1 MRRPSEREPQTF
13 PRVSADANTTVA
25 SFKRRLISLIY
36 EALILAAVLMAAAL
50 PVVMLTHQW
59 NHTAARITLQL
70 SLFILCGGFYIWQ
83 WTRTGQ
89 TLPMKTWRL
98 KLVGADGKPIDAR
111 RACVRY
117 LAALLSIAI
126 AGLGFL
132 WALIDRDRQ
141 FLHDRIAGT
150 RIIQEQ

>member
-1 MRRPSEREPQTF
+1 VSAA
-13 PRVSADANTTVA
+13 PRASADASTPLA

-36 EALILAAVLMAAAL
+36 EALILAAVLMAGAL

-59 NHTAARITLQL
+59 HHTAARITLQL
-70 SLFILCGGFYIWQ
+70 SLLVLCGAFYIWQ

-98 KLVGADGKPIDAR
+98 KLVTTDGTPLDAR
-111 RACVRY
+111 RACLRY
-117 LAALLSIAI
+117 FAALLTIAT

-150 RIIQEQ
+150 RIMQLQ

>member
-1 MRRPSEREPQTF
+1 M
-13 PRVSADANTTVA
+13 SADSRTSANATTPSATPAA

-36 EALILAAVLMAAAL
+36 EALILAAVLMAGAL
-50 PVVMLTHQW
+50 PVVMLTHGW
-59 NHTAARITLQL
+59 NHTVARVTLQL
-70 SLFILCGGFYIWQ
+70 TLLVLCGGFYVWQ
-83 WTRTGQ
+83 WTRRGQ

-98 KLVGADGKPIDAR
+98 KLVTVDGTPIDTR
-111 RACVRY
+111 RACVRFS
-117 LAALLSIAI
+117 AALFSIAI

-150 RIIQEQ
+150 RIVDER